1 MKEDLCPIMTN
12 RTNRHRNSVLDFQL
26 LRAVLKAFPNHRPNL
41 NLWHLFL
48 SSIRSQLPSKAATL
62 AVTKAAAI
70 TIAVVAVTILAAIAR
85 VDTEV
90 AVIKAAGTEA
100 ETVAAVV
107 DGIAAVVEVVVGKAK
122 AAEVDSTVNP

>member
-1 MKEDLCPIMTN
+1 MTN

-41 NLWHLFL
+41 NLWRLLL

-90 AVIKAAGTEA
+90 AVIKAAGTEV
-100 ETVAAVV
+100 ETAAVV
-107 DGIAAVVEVVVGKAK
+107 DGIAAVVEAVVGKAK
-122 AAEVDSTVNP
+122 AAVAVDSTVNP